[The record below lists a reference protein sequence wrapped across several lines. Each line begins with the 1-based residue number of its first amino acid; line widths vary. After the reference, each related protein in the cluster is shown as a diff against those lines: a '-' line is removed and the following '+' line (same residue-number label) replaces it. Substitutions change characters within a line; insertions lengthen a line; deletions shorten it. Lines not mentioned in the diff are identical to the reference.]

1 MARKKPEDR
10 IRELAR
16 LPENSRCF
24 DCGRMGAQNTVCL
37 TYNIFVCTSCG
48 GLHRTFDHIVKS
60 INMSMFTPAEVD
72 GLKHGGNAVAAQLIL
87 ARFDPAQTHV
97 DPDSASSILAFMKSA
112 YVDKLWYREEHGHQV
127 REQKKEPHRI
137 TSYFLGA

>member
-1 MARKKPEDR
+1 
-10 IRELAR
+10 
-16 LPENSRCF
+16 
-24 DCGRMGAQNTVCL
+24 
-37 TYNIFVCTSCG
+37 
-48 GLHRTFDHIVKS
+48 
-60 INMSMFTPAEVD
+60 MSMFTPAEVD